1 MRGLLSVLMLFPVLA
16 VGDPQPWMIKE
27 NPNELAV
34 LTNSDE
40 DCPIDSQELKELA
53 ATVLAKSGIKMVE
66 SYESPIT
73 KVSSN
78 VHLLIS
84 LTCLPE
90 RLPEWLPNPAGQD
103 SQLTS
108 PGESFVVLA
117 VEFVGLTYYSRTN
130 ATWVR
135 FGWEPASG
143 FVGNGSGDT
152 LDILVKPRIE
162 GAVRDFVKAN
172 SDLGDQRDVE

>member
-1 MRGLLSVLMLFPVLA
+1 MRGILSVLLLFPVL
-16 VGDPQPWMIKE
+16 VNGDPQPWMVKE

-40 DCPIDSQELKELA
+40 DCPIDGRELTELA
-53 ATVLAKSGIKMVE
+53 ETVLAESGIKMVK

-73 KVSSN
+73 QVSSN
-78 VHLLIS
+78 ILLLIS

-90 RLPEWLPNPAGQD
+90 RAPDWLPNPAEQD
-103 SQLTS
+103 LQMTS
-108 PGESFVVLA
+108 PGENFVVLA
-117 VEFVGLTYYSRTN
+117 VEFGGLTYFSRTD

-135 FGWEPASG
+135 FGWQPASG
-143 FVGNGSGDT
+143 FVGKGSGDT
-152 LDILVKPRIE
+152 LDVLVKPRIE

-172 SDLGDQRDVE
+172 SDLGDQRDEE